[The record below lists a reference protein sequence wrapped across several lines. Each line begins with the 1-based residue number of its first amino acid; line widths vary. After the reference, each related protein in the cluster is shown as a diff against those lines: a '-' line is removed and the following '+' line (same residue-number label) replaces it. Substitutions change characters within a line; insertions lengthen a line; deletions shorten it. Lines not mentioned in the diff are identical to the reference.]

1 MNEVKTIDKDAI
13 ERALMDGD
21 LSKLNPDQKL
31 AHYQSVCQTIG
42 LNPLTKPFQYITLN
56 GKLQMYALK
65 GATDQLRKIY
75 KIDCEIANTETKADL
90 YIVQVKVKDKN
101 GRVDEDMGF
110 ARIEGLT
117 GDMLGNAM
125 LKAVT
130 KAKRRATLS
139 MCGLGMLDEDEIK
152 AIPAQSKKQE
162 DELNDHIENQL
173 KIITPPNKK
182 PDKPIGDDSSKSS
195 KVTEDDQNEL
205 TDDEEYQLALE
216 AERKDIKL
224 ESTEQILTDLQK
236 ELGFNITEMI
246 IDGARPIDIQGEAKK
261 HIKGFTNMVDMY
273 SARCAEWKENMNPEA
288 FQEIHDF
295 CVDVKG
301 YFMPYIG
308 GKNEEE

>member
-1 MNEVKTIDKDAI
+1 MNEVKTIDKNAI

-162 DELNDHIENQL
+162 DELNDHIESQL
-173 KIITPPNKK
+173 KIITPPT
-182 PDKPIGDDSSKSS
+182 KS
-195 KVTEDDQNEL
+195 TEDAQDAQNEL
-205 TDDEEYQLALE
+205 TDEEEYQLALE

-295 CVDVKG
+295 CVDVKS

>member
-1 MNEVKTIDKDAI
+1 
-13 ERALMDGD
+13 
-21 LSKLNPDQKL
+21 
-31 AHYQSVCQTIG
+31 
-42 LNPLTKPFQYITLN
+42 
-56 GKLQMYALK
+56 MYALK

-162 DELNDHIENQL
+162 DELNDHIESQL
-173 KIITPPNKK
+173 KIITPPT
-182 PDKPIGDDSSKSS
+182 KS
-195 KVTEDDQNEL
+195 TEDAQDAQNEL
-205 TDDEEYQLALE
+205 TDDEEDQLALE

-224 ESTEQILTDLQK
+224 ENTEQILTDLQK

-273 SARCAEWKENMNPEA
+273 SARCAEWKENMSPEA

-308 GKNEEE
+308 GKNEED

>member
-1 MNEVKTIDKDAI
+1 MSNNQTTEVNMNKVKTIDKDAI

-21 LSKLNPDQKL
+21 LSNLNPDQKL

-162 DELNDHIENQL
+162 NELNNHIESQL
-173 KIITPPNKK
+173 KIITPPT
-182 PDKPIGDDSSKSS
+182 KS
-195 KVTEDDQNEL
+195 TEDAQDAQNEL
-205 TDDEEYQLALE
+205 TDEEEYQLALE

-273 SARCAEWKENMNPEA
+273 SAGCAEWKENMSPEA

-308 GKNEEE
+308 GKNEED

>member
-1 MNEVKTIDKDAI
+1 MNEVKTIDKNAI

-162 DELNDHIENQL
+162 DELNDHIESQL
-173 KIITPPNKK
+173 KIITPPT
-182 PDKPIGDDSSKSS
+182 KS
-195 KVTEDDQNEL
+195 TEDAQDAQNEL
-205 TDDEEYQLALE
+205 TDDEEDQLALE

-224 ESTEQILTDLQK
+224 ENTEQILTDLQK

-273 SARCAEWKENMNPEA
+273 SARCAEWKKNMSPEA

>member
-1 MNEVKTIDKDAI
+1 MNEVKTIDKNAI

-162 DELNDHIENQL
+162 DELNDHIESQL
-173 KIITPPNKK
+173 KIITPPT
-182 PDKPIGDDSSKSS
+182 KS
-195 KVTEDDQNEL
+195 TEDAQDAQNEL
-205 TDDEEYQLALE
+205 TDDEEDQLALE

-273 SARCAEWKENMNPEA
+273 SARCAEWKENMSPEA